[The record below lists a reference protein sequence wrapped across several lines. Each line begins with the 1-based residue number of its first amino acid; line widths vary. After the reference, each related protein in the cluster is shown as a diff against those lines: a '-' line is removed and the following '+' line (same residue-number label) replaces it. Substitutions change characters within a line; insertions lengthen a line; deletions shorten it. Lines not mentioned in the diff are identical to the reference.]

1 MNKRLYVGNLSY
13 SVTSEILTEY
23 FAQAGKVENA
33 EVIAYEASGR
43 SKGFG
48 FVEMA
53 TEEDAQAA
61 IKKFDGVEHEG
72 RTLSVEPAQ
81 PKKDRT
87 EEVAVEEVETVE
99 VEEEEESTP
108 ETEEVEADEVEAK
121 EEEAEEVVEEEA
133 ETESEEVKE
142 EKDDDADLR

>member
-13 SVTSEILTEY
+13 DVTSAALTEL

-33 EVIAYEASGR
+33 EVIAYEATGR

-72 RTLSVEPAQ
+72 RTLSVEPAR
-81 PKKDRT
+81 PKKDRK
-87 EEVAVEEVETVE
+87 VETVE
-99 VEEEEESTP
+99 VEEKANTS
-108 ETEEVEADEVEAK
+108 ETEEVEADTTVETEEKVEVE
-121 EEEAEEVVEEEA
+121 ETEAESEKMKKEA
-133 ETESEEVKE
+133 E
-142 EKDDDADLR
+142 ADLR